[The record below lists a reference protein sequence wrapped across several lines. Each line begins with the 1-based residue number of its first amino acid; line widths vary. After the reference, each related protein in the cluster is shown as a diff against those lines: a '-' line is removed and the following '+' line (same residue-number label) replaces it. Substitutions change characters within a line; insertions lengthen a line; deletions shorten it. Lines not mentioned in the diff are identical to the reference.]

1 MMPDRGPGNIALNPI
16 PRPIPGR
23 TGRNG
28 GPVPALPFRTLPCL
42 YFRPDYPCRAGTRA
56 GGKTGAAP
64 ATASAAS
71 ACPARRAT
79 RAR

>member
-1 MMPDRGPGNIALNPI
+1 MMPDRGPGKIALNPV

-23 TGRNG
+23 TGQNADRI
-28 GPVPALPFRTLPCL
+28 LHCPFRTLPCL
-42 YFRPDYPCRAGTRA
+42 DFRPDYPCRAGTRA

-64 ATASAAS
+64 ATANAAS
-71 ACPARRAT
+71 ACPAMRAT